1 MTLCPS
7 FYLFLSP
14 LASSVLRGYTLSYCL
29 AQFVRMHT
37 HVPESSNAKNIS
49 FYIVNDF
56 VILVDNGSTIEYLP
70 VTQQGFWKS
79 AFRILQQ
86 TFLLLQI
93 LLMKLYCSLFSTHLI
108 IIDKNAEPL
117 LLSTFRDFY
126 LHAFVAKLS
135 SRAIHSA
142 LNSSPESTSPRSN
155 SRSDSSRSD
164 KASSHVCST
173 GGATFCSS
181 IGAISF
187 SANYFRLLAVSERP
201 WR

>member
-1 MTLCPS
+1 
-7 FYLFLSP
+7 
-14 LASSVLRGYTLSYCL
+14 
-29 AQFVRMHT
+29 MHT

-142 LNSSPESTSPRSN
+142 LNSSPESTSPHSN
-155 SRSDSSRSD
+155 SLSDSSRSLI
-164 KASSHVCST
+164 ASSHVWDT
-173 GGATFCSS
+173 GGTGVSFFIGS
-181 IGAISF
+181 IRR
-187 SANYFRLLAVSERP
+187 SASHLRLLAVKERP
-201 WR
+201 WI